1 MSGYS
6 GGSDGLNPPVDD
18 EQPVSSTVDDE
29 QPVSGDVQQ
38 SLLKR
43 VDELEEKMG
52 AATFDEKRVQG
63 LIADDLDLYHA
74 HVEAHVQKLMSA
86 HTRELEQRFK
96 LQQQAAARIAR
107 SEHVELWEA
116 RGEGL

>member
-6 GGSDGLNPPVDD
+6 GGSDGLNPP
-18 EQPVSSTVDDE
+18 VDDE

-52 AATFDEKRVQG
+52 AAAFDEKRVQG
-63 LIADDLDLYHA
+63 LIADRLGSISCTRRSTRP
-74 HVEAHVQKLMSA
+74 EAGVSTHS
-86 HTRELEQRFK
+86 
-96 LQQQAAARIAR
+96 
-107 SEHVELWEA
+107 
-116 RGEGL
+116 

>member
-6 GGSDGLNPPVDD
+6 GGSDGLIPP
-18 EQPVSSTVDDE
+18 VDDE

-52 AATFDEKRVQG
+52 AATLEACPG
-63 LIADDLDLYHA
+63 LD
-74 HVEAHVQKLMSA
+74 
-86 HTRELEQRFK
+86 R
-96 LQQQAAARIAR
+96 
-107 SEHVELWEA
+107 
-116 RGEGL
+116 